1 MPRTLVP
8 QAHKTNSSGHK
19 INPIVGD
26 LNISLSSTDR
36 TSRQKVKNI
45 LELKNTFDKMDL
57 TDI

>member
-1 MPRTLVP
+1 
-8 QAHKTNSSGHK
+8 
-19 INPIVGD
+19 VGD